1 MGGGIMSST
10 LLDRPAGPPD
20 AAPTPAPA
28 ATTTGKPPAP
38 PMGGI
43 DHAAVAALL
52 AVTLAGAFGFSRV
65 FIGWSFF
72 GPLLLAAVASHA
84 VAYGC
89 RRVRWPLPIAF
100 LVSLAG
106 GALVLGHA
114 LYSKTMR
121 YGLPSSS
128 TWHVFYIEL
137 RDSAKG
143 FGTAVPPVV
152 ATGGFVAAS
161 AVAVWLTAFAADT
174 FAFRFRSTVE
184 SIIPASVLFIFV
196 AAVSSKNHRLLTA
209 SLFVLTS
216 LAAIAILRT
225 MRTAAGGGWLT
236 GHRRGAAIALAK
248 TGLIIAG
255 VAALIGAMLG
265 PNVPGAKSKALVDT
279 KNTGND
285 TKYVVSPLVDIKK
298 RLSSRSDVELFSV
311 TGPRAYWRVTSLQ
324 NFDGQRWTSDL
335 KQGKAKDSL
344 AAPPPGLSVTK
355 ATATMKIAALGD
367 VWMPAPYLPTAID
380 SVSMKATPKFDRNT
394 ATLLVPGEL
403 HKGDTYTVTAAIPSV
418 TADMARDASVRPAK
432 IDAQYLELPRS
443 FPSGMK
449 LLAADIT
456 KGAETPFDQ
465 MIALQTYFQG
475 FTYSLAAPA
484 GEGNSEMEAFIV
496 SKAGYCEQF
505 SGTFAAFA
513 RSLGVPAR
521 VAVGFTPGVFSN
533 GKYSVQARHAHA
545 WPEVYFDGVGWLAF
559 EPTPGR
565 GNPQAEPYTGIADAQ
580 DGEAATPRPEPTISP
595 TTTVR
600 LPSDTRVPT
609 PTTSRPDIPGGAAI
623 PKKPNN
629 TGRNLGIAG
638 LIALVLI
645 GYPLLVRFLGRRRWD
660 RRRNRANG
668 ANERVLVAWNRTA
681 DALTKSGH
689 PPRPYETPAEYA
701 RRTTDALPIGRE
713 QMYALAGHVTNAL
726 YSPDDASTDV
736 VTESET
742 VPSRV
747 SRSLDTLAG
756 RRTKLGR
763 MVNPMPLLRPLP
775 GDTRKKGRRWELS

>member
-1 MGGGIMSST
+1 
-10 LLDRPAGPPD
+10 
-20 AAPTPAPA
+20 
-28 ATTTGKPPAP
+28 
-38 PMGGI
+38 
-43 DHAAVAALL
+43 
-52 AVTLAGAFGFSRV
+52 
-65 FIGWSFF
+65 
-72 GPLLLAAVASHA
+72 
-84 VAYGC
+84 
-89 RRVRWPLPIAF
+89 
-100 LVSLAG
+100 
-106 GALVLGHA
+106 
-114 LYSKTMR
+114 
-121 YGLPSSS
+121 
-128 TWHVFYIEL
+128 
-137 RDSAKG
+137 
-143 FGTAVPPVV
+143 
-152 ATGGFVAAS
+152 
-161 AVAVWLTAFAADT
+161 VWLTAFAADT
-174 FAFRFRSTVE
+174 FAFRFRATVE

-196 AAVSSKNHRLLTA
+196 AAVSSKHYRLLTA
-209 SLFVLTS
+209 ALFVLTS

-236 GHRRGAAIALAK
+236 GHRRGAAIALAQ
-248 TGLIIAG
+248 TGLIIAA

-298 RLSSRSDVELFSV
+298 KISSRSDVELFSV

-335 KQGKAKDSL
+335 KQGKAKDTLS
-344 AAPPPGLSVTK
+344 ASPAGLTVTK
-355 ATATMKIAALGD
+355 ASATMKIAALGD
-367 VWMPAPYLPTAID
+367 IWMPAPYLPTAID

-403 HKGDTYTVTAAIPSV
+403 HKGDTYTITAAIPNV
-418 TADMARDASVRPAK
+418 DADGARAASVRPAK
-432 IDAQYLELPRS
+432 IDPQYLELPRS
-443 FPSGMK
+443 FPGSMK
-449 LLAADIT
+449 SLAAEVT

-465 MIALQTYFQG
+465 MIALQTYFQS
-475 FTYSLAAPA
+475 FTYSLTSPD
-484 GEGNSEMEAFIV
+484 GVGNSQMEAFIN

-521 VAVGFTPGVFSN
+521 VAVGFTPGVFAN

-565 GNPQAEPYTGIADAQ
+565 GNPQAATYTGVPDAQ
-580 DGEAATPRPEPTISP
+580 DGEAAAPTPTTTVSP
-595 TTTVR
+595 TTTIR

-609 PTTSRPDIPGGAAI
+609 PTTSRPDPALGKAL
-623 PKKPNN
+623 PTKPNHV
-629 TGRNLGIAG
+629 GRNLGIAG
-638 LIALVLI
+638 LIAGVVI

-660 RRRNRANG
+660 RRRNRASG
-668 ANERVLVAWNRTA
+668 PNERVLVAWHRTA

-689 PPRPYETPAEYA
+689 PPRSYETPAEYA
-701 RRTTDALPIGRE
+701 KRTTDALPIGRE

-726 YSPDDASTDV
+726 YSPDDASAEV

-763 MVNPMPLLRPLP
+763 MVNPLPLLRPLP
-775 GDTRKKGRRWELS
+775 GDTRKAGRRWELS